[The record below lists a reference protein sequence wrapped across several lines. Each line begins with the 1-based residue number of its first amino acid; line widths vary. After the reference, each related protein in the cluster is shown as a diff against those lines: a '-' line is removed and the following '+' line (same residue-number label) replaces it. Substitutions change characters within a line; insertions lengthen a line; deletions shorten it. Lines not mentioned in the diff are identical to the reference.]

1 MILQSL
7 VRCYDSL
14 AAQGKLERPGWS
26 VVKVQWG
33 LYLTADGQVESVE
46 MLGTA
51 NEKGKL
57 IPRTMFLP
65 TPAKRTS
72 GHKAASF
79 LCDNAKY
86 LLGITN
92 EPYSGTGKDPLK
104 DAEICFRTSAKKHH
118 ALLDGISCPMAQ
130 AILRFFDTWQ
140 PEQAM
145 QFPALSDHF
154 DELCKSS
161 NLVFCMT
168 DAFGVTTMSQDIP
181 EIQAVWDEAANS
193 STEDNI
199 TRGRCLVTGELDT
212 IARLHP
218 AIKGITGAQPSGA
231 LLVSFNNNSFE
242 SYGREEAQG
251 LNAPI
256 GNRAAFAYGEALNY
270 MLRVKD
276 YHSLL
281 GSTTLVYWAET
292 AQSAYSDCFAAMLGT
307 NNDMTQNMLDGIMKA
322 IRLGQ
327 DIQWKNVP
335 LNSSVPFYIL
345 GLTPN
350 TSRLSVRFFL
360 QGTFGDFAANLARHQ
375 ERLNI
380 IRPSYDTRET
390 LSAYALLKETTRNSD
405 DDDAAKNES
414 AKKHMSKRKSEN
426 DGEKKSLTFSD
437 ILIRN
442 LLCAILNN
450 TPYPVALLT
459 QTELRIHTEQ
469 KINRGKAAIIKAWLL
484 KNGSNPQYKEVID
497 VQLNEQTT
505 YVPYVLGRLFAV
517 LEKVQQEAYES
528 AGRKINR
535 TIRDHYFGSACTT
548 PGIIFHIL
556 IDRIN
561 RYYLPK
567 ISSEGLRIV
576 RDRQITEL
584 MGMIHESYPA
594 RLNLQDQGIFQ
605 LGYYHQ
611 KQKFFTKKEENSNV

>member
-292 AQSAYSDCFAAMLGT
+292 AQSAYSDCFAALLGT
-307 NNDMTQNMLDGIMKA
+307 NEDMTQNTLDGIMKA

-327 DIQWKNVP
+327 GLQWENVP
-335 LNSSVPFYIL
+335 LDSRTPFYIL
-345 GLTPN
+345 GLSPN
-350 TSRLSVRFFL
+350 ASRLSVRFFL

-390 LSAYALLKETTRNSD
+390 LSAYSLLKETANPNSRD
-405 DDDAAKNES
+405 KLPPSHLVGD
-414 AKKHMSKRKSEN
+414 
-426 DGEKKSLTFSD
+426 
-437 ILIRN
+437 
-442 LLCAILNN
+442 LLRAILGD
-450 TPYPVALLT
+450 TPYPVSLLT
-459 QTELRIHTEQ
+459 QTELRIHAEHSVS
-469 KINRGKAAIIKAWLL
+469 RGKAAILKAWLL

-497 VQLNEQTT
+497 VQLNEQTN
-505 YVPYVLGRLFAV
+505 YAPYVLGRLFAV
-517 LEKVQQEAYES
+517 LESLQQKA
-528 AGRKINR
+528 N
-535 TIRDHYFGSACTT
+535 
-548 PGIIFHIL
+548 PGINATIM
-556 IDRIN
+556 DRYFNAACATPSIVFPTLLKLAQSHLKKLDTGYFI
-561 RYYLPK
+561 YYDK
-567 ISSEGLRIV
+567 
-576 RDRQITEL
+576 QMTEL
-584 MGMIHESYPA
+584 CGRLTDSYPA

>member
-242 SYGREEAQG
+242 SYGREDAQG
-251 LNAPI
+251 LNAPV
-256 GNRAAFAYGEALNY
+256 GNHAAFAYGEALNY

-281 GSTTLVYWAET
+281 GSATLVYWAET
-292 AQSAYSDCFAAMLGT
+292 AQSAYSDCFAALLGT
-307 NNDMTQNMLDGIMKA
+307 NEDMTQNTLDGIMKA

-327 DIQWKNVP
+327 GLQWENVP
-335 LNSSVPFYIL
+335 LDSRTSFYIL
-345 GLTPN
+345 GLSPN
-350 TSRLSVRFFL
+350 ASRLSVRFFL
-360 QGTFGDFAANLARHQ
+360 QGTFGDFAANLAHHQ

-390 LSAYALLKETTRNSD
+390 LSAYSLLKEIANPNSRD
-405 DDDAAKNES
+405 KLPPSHLVGD
-414 AKKHMSKRKSEN
+414 
-426 DGEKKSLTFSD
+426 
-437 ILIRN
+437 
-442 LLCAILNN
+442 LLRAILGD
-450 TPYPVALLT
+450 TPYPVSLLT
-459 QTELRIHTEQ
+459 QTELRIHAEHSVS
-469 KINRGKAAIIKAWLL
+469 RGKAAILKAWLL

-497 VQLNEQTT
+497 VQLNEQTN
-505 YVPYVLGRLFAV
+505 YAPYVLGRLFAV
-517 LEKVQQEAYES
+517 LESLQQKA
-528 AGRKINR
+528 N
-535 TIRDHYFGSACTT
+535 
-548 PGIIFHIL
+548 PGINATIM
-556 IDRIN
+556 DRYFNAACATPSIVFPTLLKLAQSHLKKLDTGYFI
-561 RYYLPK
+561 YYDK
-567 ISSEGLRIV
+567 
-576 RDRQITEL
+576 QMTEL
-584 MGMIHESYPA
+584 CGRLTDSYPA

>member
-350 TSRLSVRFFL
+350 ASRLSVRFFL

-390 LSAYALLKETTRNSD
+390 LSAYSLLKETANPNSRD
-405 DDDAAKNES
+405 KLPPSHLVGD
-414 AKKHMSKRKSEN
+414 
-426 DGEKKSLTFSD
+426 
-437 ILIRN
+437 
-442 LLCAILNN
+442 LLRAILGD
-450 TPYPVALLT
+450 TPYPVSLLT
-459 QTELRIHTEQ
+459 QTELRIHAEHSVS
-469 KINRGKAAIIKAWLL
+469 RGKAAILKAWLL

-497 VQLNEQTT
+497 VQLNEQTN
-505 YVPYVLGRLFAV
+505 YAPYVLGRLFAV
-517 LEKVQQEAYES
+517 LESLQQKA
-528 AGRKINR
+528 N
-535 TIRDHYFGSACTT
+535 
-548 PGIIFHIL
+548 PGINATIM
-556 IDRIN
+556 DRYFNAACATPSIVFPTLLKLAQSHLKKLDTGYFI
-561 RYYLPK
+561 YYDK
-567 ISSEGLRIV
+567 
-576 RDRQITEL
+576 QMTEL
-584 MGMIHESYPA
+584 CGRLTDSYPA

>member
-251 LNAPI
+251 LNAPV
-256 GNRAAFAYGEALNY
+256 GNHAAFAYGEALNY

-281 GSTTLVYWAET
+281 GSATLVYWAET
-292 AQSAYSDCFAAMLGT
+292 AQSAYSDCFAALLGT
-307 NNDMTQNMLDGIMKA
+307 NEDMTQNTLDGIMKA
-322 IRLGQ
+322 IRLGHGL
-327 DIQWKNVP
+327 QWENIP
-335 LNSSVPFYIL
+335 LDSRTPFYIL
-345 GLTPN
+345 GLSPN
-350 TSRLSVRFFL
+350 ASRLSVRFFL

-380 IRPSYDTRET
+380 IRPSFDQRET
-390 LSAYALLKETTRNSD
+390 LSAYSLLKETANPNSRD
-405 DDDAAKNES
+405 KLPPSHLVGD
-414 AKKHMSKRKSEN
+414 
-426 DGEKKSLTFSD
+426 
-437 ILIRN
+437 
-442 LLCAILNN
+442 LLRAILGD
-450 TPYPVALLT
+450 TPYPVSLLT
-459 QTELRIHTEQ
+459 QTELRIHAEHSVS
-469 KINRGKAAIIKAWLL
+469 RGKAAILKAWLL

-497 VQLNEQTT
+497 VQLNEQTN
-505 YVPYVLGRLFAV
+505 YAPYVLGRLFAV
-517 LEKVQQEAYES
+517 LESLQQKA
-528 AGRKINR
+528 N
-535 TIRDHYFGSACTT
+535 
-548 PGIIFHIL
+548 PGINATIM
-556 IDRIN
+556 DRYFNAACATPSIVFPTLLKLAQSHLKKLDTGYFI
-561 RYYLPK
+561 YYDK
-567 ISSEGLRIV
+567 
-576 RDRQITEL
+576 QMTEL
-584 MGMIHESYPA
+584 CGRLTDSYPA

>member
-168 DAFGVTTMSQDIP
+168 NAFGVTTMSQDIP

-390 LSAYALLKETTRNSD
+390 LSAYSLLKETANPNSRD
-405 DDDAAKNES
+405 KLPPSHLVGD
-414 AKKHMSKRKSEN
+414 
-426 DGEKKSLTFSD
+426 
-437 ILIRN
+437 
-442 LLCAILNN
+442 LLRAILGD
-450 TPYPVALLT
+450 TPYPVSLLT
-459 QTELRIHTEQ
+459 QTELRIHAEHSVS
-469 KINRGKAAIIKAWLL
+469 RGKAAILKAWLL

-497 VQLNEQTT
+497 VQLNEQTN
-505 YVPYVLGRLFAV
+505 YAPYVLGRLFAV
-517 LEKVQQEAYES
+517 LESLQQKA
-528 AGRKINR
+528 N
-535 TIRDHYFGSACTT
+535 
-548 PGIIFHIL
+548 PGINATIM
-556 IDRIN
+556 DRYFNAACATPSIVFPTLLKLAQSHLKKLDTGYFI
-561 RYYLPK
+561 YYDK
-567 ISSEGLRIV
+567 
-576 RDRQITEL
+576 QMTEL
-584 MGMIHESYPA
+584 CGRLTDSYPA